1 MKPPVTLAMA
11 KEEDVS
17 KVMKREK
24 LRERASR
31 NFPHPA
37 WYIEFVLWQ
46 LSKHLLSVEEIISC
60 FTHDTDCIAKR
71 FRRSL
76 KSTSKRIKED
86 SLELITIICGGE
98 TTSEQNSPSHKETSV

>member
-1 MKPPVTLAMA
+1 MA

-17 KVMKREK
+17 KIMKREK

-60 FTHDTDCIAKR
+60 FTHNTDCVAKR

-76 KSTSKRIKED
+76 KSTSKKIKED
-86 SLELITIICGGE
+86 SQELITIICGGE
-98 TTSEQNSPSHKETSV
+98 TANEQDSRGHKETSV